1 MKLAPF
7 AALAFA
13 LASTPRLARA
23 ACDTGLSTCIDAD
36 TYWPHAGPA
45 YFNVVGGTATTAP
58 ATLGFGW
65 ATTYLARPI
74 VLLLPSSQTGGTEV
88 PAISG
93 LWNATFLF
101 SYGVAPRF
109 EVNVAVPTTV
119 YRDGTGISA
128 LTRQGGAELSR
139 AGLRDLR
146 VGVTYA
152 LLPPPTRETGGFSL
166 ASRLQVALP
175 TGDEAS
181 FNGDRTAVAI
191 PSLAAEFRRAMLV
204 VGGEV
209 GARLRGTSDLAGT
222 RIGSQLAISFG
233 MGSDLLPDRM
243 LGILIEAIALPT
255 LVDQHELSPVSP
267 QSARTVVGDRR
278 FLMPTEWLASL
289 RTAGLMSG
297 NLSLSL
303 GAGGSLS
310 LTGESGAT
318 SPSFRAMLS
327 VRYAPTARVESP

>member
-1 MKLAPF
+1 
-7 AALAFA
+7 
-13 LASTPRLARA
+13 
-23 ACDTGLSTCIDAD
+23 
-36 TYWPHAGPA
+36 
-45 YFNVVGGTATTAP
+45 
-58 ATLGFGW
+58 
-65 ATTYLARPI
+65 
-74 VLLLPSSQTGGTEV
+74 
-88 PAISG
+88 
-93 LWNATFLF
+93 
-101 SYGVAPRF
+101 
-109 EVNVAVPTTV
+109 
-119 YRDGTGISA
+119 
-128 LTRQGGAELSR
+128 
-139 AGLRDLR
+139 
-146 VGVTYA
+146 
-152 LLPPPTRETGGFSL
+152 
-166 ASRLQVALP
+166 VALP

-267 QSARTVVGDRR
+267 PSARSIVGDRR

-303 GAGGSLS
+303 GAGGSLG

-327 VRYAPTARVESP
+327 VRYAPTAPVQQP